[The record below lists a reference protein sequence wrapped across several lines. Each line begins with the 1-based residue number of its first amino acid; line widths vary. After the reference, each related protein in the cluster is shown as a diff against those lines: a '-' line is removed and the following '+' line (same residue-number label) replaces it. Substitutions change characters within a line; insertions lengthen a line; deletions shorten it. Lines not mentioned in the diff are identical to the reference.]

1 MKLYDILIAD
11 DSEPA
16 RKAVRMI
23 LNADPQF
30 RVVAEATDGQ
40 DAIQK
45 AKEWMPDL
53 LLMDINMPNL
63 GGLEATR
70 MIKHELP
77 YVMVVILSV
86 SDDAVSLFEAIRSG
100 AQGYLIKSLHPT
112 DWIAYLHGI
121 LDGDSPVSRT
131 MAEKILMEFRPANLD
146 KRLLHTEVQKLTE
159 REKDILKWVVTGAT
173 NREIANGL
181 FISENTVKNHLKNI
195 MAKLHLQNR
204 VQLATFVQNQPGRK

>member
-1 MKLYDILIAD
+1 MKSYDILIAD

-30 RVVAEATDGQ
+30 RVVAEATDGH
-40 DAIQK
+40 DAIAK
-45 AKEWMPDL
+45 AKQWMPDL

-63 GGLEATR
+63 DGLEATR
-70 MIKHELP
+70 LIKQELP

-131 MAEKILMEFRPANLD
+131 MAEKILMEFRPASPVQGAD
-146 KRLLHTEVQKLTE
+146 QTAVQKLTE
-159 REKDILKWVVTGAT
+159 REKDILQWVATGAT
-173 NREIANGL
+173 NREIAQGL

-204 VQLATFVQNQPGRK
+204 VQLATFVKNQPGRR